1 MKKLLFVFLACGVAA
16 ITLSS
21 CTKSAWE
28 LSYSRE
34 SYVEVDGLKWATK
47 NVGATEDNPYGNLY
61 NFYQALEACP
71 DGWRL
76 PTGDEL
82 EQLSRFHSEITNY
95 GGMNGMWFSGA
106 TPYKEGVDA
115 VFLPMAGR
123 FDNWNGMK
131 DLGSCGY
138 YLSSTAD
145 YNGYTYLCF
154 FIGGVS
160 MCVGYNADVAC
171 SVRCLKN

>member
-1 MKKLLFVFLACGVAA
+1 MKKLLFVFLTCGVAA

-28 LSYSRE
+28 RSYSRK

-61 NFYQALEACP
+61 NFFQALEACP

-82 EQLSRFHSEITNY
+82 EQLSRFHSTMINY
-95 GGMNGMWFSGA
+95 GGMNGMWFSGS

-115 VFLPMAGR
+115 VFLPMAGYY
-123 FDNWNGMK
+123 FDGIEQ
-131 DLGSCGY
+131 LGSDGY
-138 YLSSTAD
+138 YLSSTAKD
-145 YNGYTYLCF
+145 YYGYTVMSF
-154 FIGGVS
+154 FVGGACMGV
-160 MCVGYNADVAC
+160 YDNTDVAY

>member
-28 LSYSRE
+28 RSYSRE

-95 GGMNGMWFSGA
+95 GGMNGMWFSGS

-123 FDNWNGMK
+123 YFNYMEGIE

-145 YNGYTYLCF
+145 EGGFTYLRF
-154 FIGGVS
+154 FIAGAR
-160 MCVGYNADVAC
+160 MFVGDTNVAY